1 MPNASGIQV
10 QLSYI
15 AEVTQG
21 TTPGTPT
28 MKLLRTISRDINPA
42 KTILESE
49 ETNADRNIRSIRH
62 GFESTTGQFTAE
74 LAPIDY
80 DDILQAALGGTWTA
94 DVLKVGTVNRTFT
107 FEKRY
112 PDITQYQVFRGVAI
126 NELTIGIQPDAI
138 VSLSASVVGM
148 SFAAM
153 SGTTLGSPTAPTG
166 DEPYTSFSGA
176 VLEGGASIGIITGIT
191 FTINNN
197 KSVTPVVGS
206 KNAPDVQQ
214 GMASVSGTVTV
225 HLPDAA
231 LFNKFQAETISS
243 LSVQLTQGTK
253 GITFLFPK
261 VKYTGGNINPPAT
274 GPVILELP
282 FVAYYDSVTGTSL
295 QITRDNT

>member
-42 KTILESE
+42 KTVLESE

-62 GFESTTGQFTAE
+62 GFESVTGQFTAE
-74 LAPIDY
+74 LAPVDY
-80 DDILQAALGGTWTA
+80 DDILEAALGGSWTTN
-94 DVLKVGTVNRTFT
+94 VLKVGTANKTFT

-112 PDITQYQVFRGVAI
+112 PDITQYQAFRGVAI
-126 NELTIGIQPDAI
+126 NELTIAIQPDAI

-153 SGTTLGSPTAPTG
+153 SGTSLGSPTAPTG
-166 DEPYTSFSGA
+166 DEPFTSFSGA
-176 VLEGGASIGIITGIT
+176 VLEDGDAIGIVTGIT
-191 FTINNN
+191 FTVNNN

-214 GMASVSGTVTV
+214 GMSSVSGTVTV
-225 HLPDAA
+225 HLADAS
-231 LFNKFQAETISS
+231 LFNKFQAETITS
-243 LSVQLTQGTK
+243 LSVEITQGTK
-253 GITFLFPK
+253 GLTFLFPK
-261 VKYTGGNINPPAT
+261 VKYTAGNINPPAS